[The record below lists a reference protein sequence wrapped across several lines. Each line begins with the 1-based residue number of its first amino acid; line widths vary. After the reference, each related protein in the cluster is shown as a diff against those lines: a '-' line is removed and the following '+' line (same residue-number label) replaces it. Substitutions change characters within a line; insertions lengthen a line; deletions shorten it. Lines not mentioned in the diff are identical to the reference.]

1 MPARKRIERI
11 GVEAFLQQPQKH
23 GCYYKYHSSIAP
35 WAVAGT
41 DLLVSSGISARALL
55 GPSAGF
61 TLPYFELPERGC
73 VLAPRGTT
81 TPTLLLLAEQLGS
94 TATTLKIV
102 AIAVRLLI
110 TLNPFTALRILR
122 IKIPLE
128 TCAPRMILHRSVAPR
143 APLLQ
148 SAPHAHES
156 GKEHSND

>member
-1 MPARKRIERI
+1 VRI
-11 GVEAFLQQPQKH
+11 GVDGFDLATQKS
-23 GCYYKYHSSIAP
+23 CYKRHSSIAP
-35 WAVAGT
+35 WAVAGA
-41 DLLVSSGISARALL
+41 DLFASSGISARALL
-55 GPSAGF
+55 GSFAIF
-61 TLPYFELPERGC
+61 TLPYFELAEGGC
-73 VLAPRGTT
+73 VLAPSGAT
-81 TPTLLLLAEQLGS
+81 TPILLLLAEQIGS

-143 APLLQ
+143 ASLLQ
-148 SAPHAHES
+148 SAQHAHES